1 MDDDV
6 PTARSSDSNKIEKR
20 AKNVYI
26 VEDDPASRELLID
39 LFQSA
44 NLRVKSYESG
54 AKFLDDLP
62 SGKTGCIVLD
72 VRMPGMNGFELHA
85 ELIKRSIR
93 LPVVF
98 VTAHGDT
105 RMAVRAMKAGA
116 HDFVEKP
123 IDTRQMMQIVREA
136 LNRSAETAAAR
147 ARKEEIQMRIDQ
159 LTPRERD
166 VLDLIA
172 EGELNKQ
179 IAHRLGIAQRTV
191 EVHRANIMEKMNA
204 KSAADLI
211 RMVMTIDTIRGA

>member
-6 PTARSSDSNKIEKR
+6 PTARPGDNSKIDKR
-20 AKNVYI
+20 AKNVY
-26 VEDDPASRELLID
+26 VVDDDPGSRDLLIA
-39 LFQSA
+39 LFRTA
-44 NLRVKSYESG
+44 KLKVKSFDSG
-54 AKFLDDLP
+54 KKFLDDLP
-62 SGKTGCIVLD
+62 AGKTGCIVLD
-72 VRMPGMNGFELHA
+72 VRLPGMTGFDVHK

-123 IDTRQMMQIVREA
+123 IDTHEMLAIVRDA
-136 LNRSAETAAAR
+136 LNRSAENAAAR
-147 ARKEEIQMRIDQ
+147 GKKEDILTRIDQ

-166 VLDLIA
+166 VLNLIA

-204 KSAADLI
+204 RSAADLI
-211 RMVMTIDTIRGA
+211 RMVMTVEAFRGG